1 MKVLVANRGE
11 IAVRIIRACRELGLG
26 TVAVFSECDRTA
38 LHTRLADE
46 AWRLGPSPA
55 ADSYLRIDKIVA
67 VARRSGAALVHP
79 GYGFLAENAGFA
91 QACVEAGV
99 TFVGPR
105 PDAIRTMGSK
115 TAAREEAARAGVPI
129 VPGSEMSLGAETPV
143 AAVTAEAARVGF
155 PLLVKA
161 VAGGGG
167 KGMRMASGADELEA
181 AIRAARSEAAAS
193 FGDSSVYLERRL
205 DGPRHVEV
213 QILADDHGAVVPFVE
228 RECSIQRRHQ
238 KVVEESPAMNLDRR
252 TRQQMADAAVRI
264 ARAVR
269 YSNAGTIEF
278 LLDRDGRFYFLEM
291 NTRLQV
297 EHPVTEA
304 VTGIDLV
311 RWQLRIA
318 LGDRLT
324 ISEEQAL
331 TPNGHAIECR
341 IYAED
346 PDRGFLPAPG
356 LIRAMTAPG
365 GPGIRE
371 DRGVSPEYE
380 VPVFYDSLVSKLI
393 AWGRDRPE
401 ALTRLTRALAEYRL
415 VGLTSTVPFFQ
426 WLVQQPDFVAG
437 RVDTTYLDR
446 VLASRDARPFVIPT
460 PEVGRDAAVAAA
472 LAAWFRAHRAS
483 AAPGTSAAGAWR
495 AASRRDALR

>member
-1 MKVLVANRGE
+1 
-11 IAVRIIRACRELGLG
+11 
-26 TVAVFSECDRTA
+26 
-38 LHTRLADE
+38 
-46 AWRLGPSPA
+46 
-55 ADSYLRIDKIVA
+55 
-67 VARRSGAALVHP
+67 
-79 GYGFLAENAGFA
+79 
-91 QACVEAGV
+91 
-99 TFVGPR
+99 
-105 PDAIRTMGSK
+105 
-115 TAAREEAARAGVPI
+115 
-129 VPGSEMSLGAETPV
+129 
-143 AAVTAEAARVGF
+143 
-155 PLLVKA
+155 
-161 VAGGGG
+161 
-167 KGMRMASGADELEA
+167 
-181 AIRAARSEAAAS
+181 
-193 FGDSSVYLERRL
+193 
-205 DGPRHVEV
+205 
-213 QILADDHGAVVPFVE
+213 
-228 RECSIQRRHQ
+228 
-238 KVVEESPAMNLDRR
+238 
-252 TRQQMADAAVRI
+252 MADAAVRI